1 MKEHPILFT
10 GPMVKAILDGSKT
23 QTRRI
28 IKGLIKPDDPP
39 CNIRKFDGDFQ
50 QYGAGGVWLRLG
62 CPYGQPGDTS
72 FTRWRDREP
81 PGAGIYEIIW
91 EPGYTPVLVKL
102 NPEFGWTWAELPD
115 GDPEAIEL
123 DIEEPGEIRWR
134 KPGDRL
140 WVRETWSP
148 MWSTDCNN
156 CDGDPEFLD
165 ENGHCEHFYV
175 EYRADTGHSRPG
187 DWPDP
192 EPNGD
197 YADAPAWKPSI
208 HMFRWASR
216 ITLEVTDVRVERVQ
230 DISRADVHAEGTPGM
245 VCGKYQ
251 CRNCNGSGS
260 NHTWP
265 QGCPHCEPKGSGLNH
280 TNHFR
285 KLWDSSNAKRG
296 YGWDVNPW
304 CWVVGFKLIEDKTKE
319 A

>member
-39 CNIRKFDGDFQ
+39 CNIRTFDGDFQ

-62 CPYGQPGDTS
+62 CPYGQ
-72 FTRWRDREP
+72 
-81 PGAGIYEIIW
+81 
-91 EPGYTPVLVKL
+91 
-102 NPEFGWTWAELPD
+102 
-115 GDPEAIEL
+115 
-123 DIEEPGEIRWR
+123 
-134 KPGDRL
+134 PGDRL

-230 DISRADVHAEGTPGM
+230 DISGVDSSAEGIVIPVTPDGHPLYELAA
-245 VCGKYQ
+245 GLDAYE
-251 CRNCNGSGS
+251 
-260 NHTWP
+260 
-265 QGCPHCEPKGSGLNH
+265 CERRPRDWMADDWRRAY
-280 TNHFR
+280 FC
-285 KLWDSSNAKRG
+285 KLWDSINAKRG

-304 CWVVGFKLIEDKTKE
+304 VWVVGFKVIESKGGVT
-319 A
+319 